1 VPHSNNENRIIIDIN
16 EDKTHLTATLTV
28 KDDHNN
34 SRVLF
39 YNKLRCKNFELI
51 VSRGVSAITLI
62 RREKATTSWHQR

>member
-39 YNKLRCKNFELI
+39 YNKLRCNNFELI

-62 RREKATTSWHQR
+62 TREKAKTSWHQR